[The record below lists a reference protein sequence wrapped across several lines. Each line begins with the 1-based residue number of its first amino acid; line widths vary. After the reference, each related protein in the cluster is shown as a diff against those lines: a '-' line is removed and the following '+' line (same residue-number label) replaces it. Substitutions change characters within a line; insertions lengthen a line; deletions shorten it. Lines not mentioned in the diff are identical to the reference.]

1 MSKFKSLLNWL
12 KNPKMWFVILYLIL
26 SIALITASIVVVSF
40 GVNDFW
46 AYLIYSLTAV
56 DVIYLVYLII
66 YYVPKIRQACLKF
79 AYKNR
84 LTKEYVDN
92 FGFRSLV
99 SVSFSFAING
109 VYALFLA
116 VMSIISGSYWYGALA
131 IYYFALT
138 LIRGGIL
145 FKHVRRR
152 KIDDENTYKLNL
164 IKSYRNCGIYL
175 SLLTLA
181 LSGAIVQMVISNQG
195 FRYAG
200 TMIYLMALYAF
211 YKLIKSIVD
220 MTKAKR
226 NDNYTTKSIRCVRF
240 VDALVSILALQT
252 AMFQAFA
259 QDFVPYLPNSL
270 TGGAVCLIIV
280 VVGII
285 MIVNGNKQIKKFKT
299 N

>member
-1 MSKFKSLLNWL
+1 MSKYKRFLNWF
-12 KNPKMWFVILYLIL
+12 KNPKIWFVMLYLIL

-40 GVNDFW
+40 GINDFW
-46 AYLIYSLTAV
+46 AYLLYSLTMA
-56 DVIYLVYLII
+56 DLIYLIYLII

-79 AYKNR
+79 AYKNK
-84 LTKEYVDN
+84 LTKEYVGN

-109 VYALFLA
+109 IYALFLA
-116 VMSIISGSYWYGALA
+116 VMAIISGSYWYGALA

-152 KIDDENTYKLNL
+152 KIDDEQTYKLNQ

-200 TMIYLMALYAF
+200 SMIYLMALYAF
-211 YKLIKSIVD
+211 YKLIKSIID
-220 MTKAKR
+220 MTKAKK
-226 NDNYTTKSIRCVRF
+226 NDDYTTKSIRSVRF
-240 VDALVSILALQT
+240 ADALVSILALQT

-259 QDFVPYLPNSL
+259 QDFITYVPNSI
-270 TGGAVCLIIV
+270 TGGIICLIIV
-280 VVGII
+280 VLGIYMFI
-285 MIVNGNKQIKKFKT
+285 SGQKQFEKVK
-299 N
+299 